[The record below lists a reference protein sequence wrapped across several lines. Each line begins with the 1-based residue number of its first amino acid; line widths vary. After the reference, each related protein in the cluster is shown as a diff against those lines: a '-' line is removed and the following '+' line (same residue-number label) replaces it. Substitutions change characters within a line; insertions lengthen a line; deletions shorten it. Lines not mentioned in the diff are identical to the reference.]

1 LELKNL
7 FIFSL
12 TMLIMLPKVNN
23 AQLSNKGKLC
33 VIFDHCVENKTLT
46 LDTVKYQNES
56 GQNFTITNF
65 KYYIGQVQLNKS
77 DGTYYK
83 SDEYYLIQE
92 DEAESKKILLDNIP
106 PASYTSISFIV
117 GVDSLHN
124 CSGAQSGALDPVN
137 GMFWAWN
144 TGYIFLKLEGKS
156 PASANSGQIFEYH
169 IGGYKSPE
177 NSIRNISLPFENPLR
192 IGEIQHSLII
202 RADVS
207 EILKN
212 PNKIDLSKT
221 STISDTHNAGIIA
234 DNYSDMF
241 TLQEIINEK

>member
-1 LELKNL
+1 
-7 FIFSL
+7 
-12 TMLIMLPKVNN
+12 MLPKLNH
-23 AQLSNKGKLC
+23 AQLSNQGKLC
-33 VIFDHCVENKTLT
+33 IVFDHSVGNKALA
-46 LDTVKYQNES
+46 LDTVNYQNES

-65 KYYIGQVQLNKS
+65 KYYIGQVQLNRP

-83 SDEYYLIQE
+83 SEGYHLVQE
-92 DEAESKKILLDNIP
+92 DEAESKKIILDNIP
-106 PASYTSISFIV
+106 QASYTSVSFIV

-124 CSGAQSGALDPVN
+124 CSGAQSGALDPTN

-156 PASANSGQIFEYH
+156 PASPNPGHIFEYH

-177 NSIRNISLPFENPLR
+177 NSIRNISLPFENPLA
-192 IGEIQHSLII
+192 IDQTKYSLII

-221 STISDTHNAGIIA
+221 STISDTRNAGIIA

-241 TLQEIINEK
+241 SLKEIRNEK